1 MKNRISPKS
10 IIANGLWNPFTGC
23 KKFQITCGECSHTYF
38 DKIPCTGVDE
48 ASSICPCCDAQNVW
62 SLSEWI
68 RGYESMIE
76 NLRKNRR

>member
-38 DKIPCTGVDE
+38 DKIPCAGVDE
-48 ASSICPCCDAQNVW
+48 ASSRCTKFALVAVW
-62 SLSEWI
+62 SFSEWM
-68 RGYESMIE
+68 RDYESMIE
-76 NLRKNRR
+76 NNKKNRR